1 MARINSGPASSFLF
15 NYDQNLVGDLEHD
28 TEYADENNSEFLWP
42 EGQLRINSARW
53 MDTELGFNTPER
65 PVFLEVFN
73 GKTIENH
80 VINFKT
86 PDEIT
91 DDYLSSPL
99 HKAFCQSAFND
110 VSIIDRETA
119 RYQTAVEDTT
129 EAFTAFRASFDPILE
144 REFIEWKEAKKQG
157 EVSTNFETPEEPE
170 SSPRSVWELL
180 SEATTEDLFKFKL
193 DIFEQEVVQNSEN
206 RELRSKIRKA
216 KSICEVC
223 AAYQQLLDEE
233 TGSPE

>member
-1 MARINSGPASSFLF
+1 MARINSGPASSFFF
-15 NYDQNLVGDLEHD
+15 NYDQNIVGDLEHD
-28 TEYADENNSEFLWP
+28 TEYADENNSEFIWP

-65 PVFLEVFN
+65 PIFLEVFN

-91 DDYLSSPL
+91 DDYLNSPL
-99 HKAFCQSAFND
+99 NKAFCESAFND
-110 VSIIDRETA
+110 VAIIDRETE
-119 RYQTAVEDTT
+119 RYITAVEDTT

-157 EVSTNFETPEEPE
+157 EVSTNFVESDEPE